1 MLFYLLMY
9 VKAGQ
14 VAKMKDEALA
24 FIKMIVNKMPEWSPM
39 STVMP
44 GSTDAFDP
52 KVITYEHCV
61 KSVQIRTRKNS
72 VFGHI

>member
-24 FIKMIVNKMPEWSPM
+24 FIKMIVNKMPE
-39 STVMP
+39 
-44 GSTDAFDP
+44 
-52 KVITYEHCV
+52 
-61 KSVQIRTRKNS
+61 
-72 VFGHI
+72 